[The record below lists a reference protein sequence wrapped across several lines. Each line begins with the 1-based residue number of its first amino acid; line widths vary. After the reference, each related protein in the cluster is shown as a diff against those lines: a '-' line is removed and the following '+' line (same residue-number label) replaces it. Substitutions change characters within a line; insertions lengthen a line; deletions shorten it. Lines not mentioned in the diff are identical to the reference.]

1 MADFIPLA
9 KTVRRIQIPSDQ
21 IADPSNSLVDQAQ
34 YHGWLL
40 RSITGISIGIPERG
54 PEPLKGFEGMGVVNR
69 ATLRNLLSKMI
80 AINAPIAL
88 HWQEAAGSGPMQAA
102 QTKTS
107 MDALLRLGAH
117 YAHKQGLYDLIM
129 EYGRAGYIS
138 PNQSTNGVKSLED
151 ALRSRN
157 HTTTRALVELGACP
171 SGIPHQDSRPANGTS
186 CPAGDFD
193 YFMEHWVGSGAA
205 IAQTYYAARMNRDIQ
220 EQADQAALVLAAQR
234 ETTIH
239 ALKSTDAVMPR
250 NPSPPPRRRGI

>member
-1 MADFIPLA
+1 MADFIPLS

-107 MDALLRLGAH
+107 MDALLRLGGH
-117 YAHKQGLYDLIM
+117 YAHKQGLYEMIM

-157 HTTTRALVELGACP
+157 HTTIRALVELGA
-171 SGIPHQDSRPANGTS
+171 SSAGIPFQESKSGNGKTV
-186 CPAGDFD
+186 PAGDFD
-193 YFMEHWVGSGAA
+193 YFMEHWVGTGAA
-205 IAQTYYAARMNRDIQ
+205 VAQTYYTARMNRDIQ
-220 EQADQAALVLAAQR
+220 EQADQAAIALAEQGEPVKASP
-234 ETTIH
+234 ET
-239 ALKSTDAVMPR
+239 KSSTAPVKT
-250 NPSPPPRRRGI
+250 STLPRRRGI